1 MMETQSTTFQKFQ
14 YDFLSAGNQRI
25 HLLPTESDPQKIP
38 FKTQSAQPEKNG
50 GLLQAKLVG
59 GFNPF
64 EKY

>member
-25 HLLPTESDPQKIP
+25 HLLRTDPQKIP
-38 FKTQSAQPEKNG
+38 FKTQSAQPEENG